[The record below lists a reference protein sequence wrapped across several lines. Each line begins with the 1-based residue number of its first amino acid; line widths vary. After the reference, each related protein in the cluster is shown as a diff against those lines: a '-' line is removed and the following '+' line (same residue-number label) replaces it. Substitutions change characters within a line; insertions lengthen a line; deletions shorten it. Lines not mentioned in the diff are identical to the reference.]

1 MNRLEL
7 AQNLRSDAGISGSD
21 DTTTDPT
28 GEWADVVRWIDRAW
42 KDIQLRHKGTWNWM
56 RSSVTFTTV
65 ALQKEYAPSVAPMLL
80 TNFGNW
86 VPWSFRVY
94 SGGEVGNQLDLVHWQ
109 SYEQFRASYLIG
121 SLATEA
127 SRPNDVVIT
136 PSKSII
142 LYPTPVDTS
151 FTVTADYYRKPQV
164 LAADTD
170 EPEMPEEFHEL
181 ILYRAL
187 MFASQTEGATDD
199 YAIGQKEFNKLYAQL
214 MADQLPR
221 MVVNRRGG
229 AI

>member
-7 AQNLRSDAGISGSD
+7 AQTLRSDAGISGSD
-21 DTTTDPT
+21 DTTIDPS
-28 GEWADVVRWIDRAW
+28 GEWKDVVRWIDRAW
-42 KDIQLRHKGTWNWM
+42 KDIQTRNKGEWNWM
-56 RSSVTFTTV
+56 RRSVQFTTI
-65 ALQKEYAPSVAPMLL
+65 AGQKEYDPEAAPMSL
-80 TNFGNW
+80 TDFGNW
-86 VPWSFRVY
+86 VPRTFRVY
-94 SGGEVGNQLDLVHWQ
+94 QDGLIGNQLDLAHWQ
-109 SYEQFRASYLIG
+109 SYELFRDSYLIG

-127 SRPNDVVIT
+127 SRPNDVVIS

-151 FTVTADYYRKPQV
+151 FTVTADYYSKPQV
-164 LAADTD
+164 LALDTD
-170 EPEMPEEFHEL
+170 EPNMPEQFHEV

-187 MFASQTEGATDD
+187 MFASQVEGASDN
-199 YAIGQKEFNKLYAQL
+199 YAIGEREFKSLYSLL

>member
-7 AQNLRSDAGISGSD
+7 AQSLRSDAGISGSD
-21 DTTTDPT
+21 DTTLDPQ
-28 GEWADVVRWIDRAW
+28 GEWADVVRWVDRAW
-42 KDIQLRHKGTWNWM
+42 KDIQVRHKGTWNWM
-56 RSSVTFTTV
+56 RASVQFTTI
-65 ALQKEYAPSVAPMLL
+65 ADQNEYSPTAAPISL
-80 TNFGNW
+80 TDFGNW
-86 VPWSFRVY
+86 VSNTFRVY
-94 SGGEVGNQLDLVHWQ
+94 SGGEIGNQLDLVHWQ
-109 SYEQFRASYLIG
+109 SYDLFRSSYLIG

-127 SRPNDVVIT
+127 SRPNDVVVS

-151 FTVTADYYRKPQV
+151 FTVTADYYKKPQV
-164 LAADTD
+164 LAADDD
-170 EPEMPEEFHEL
+170 EPDMPEEFHEL

-187 MFASQTEGATDD
+187 MFASQVEGATDN
-199 YAIGQKEFNKLYAQL
+199 YTIGEKEFNRMYARL